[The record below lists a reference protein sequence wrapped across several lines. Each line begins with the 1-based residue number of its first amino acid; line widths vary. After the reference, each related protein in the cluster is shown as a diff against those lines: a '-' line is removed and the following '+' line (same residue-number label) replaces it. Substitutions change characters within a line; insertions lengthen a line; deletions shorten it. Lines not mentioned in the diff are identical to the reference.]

1 VAKPG
6 NSWPKLA
13 TDGIRLLA
21 TVTPPFQHLLAIR
34 EVAPTGFGPGY
45 FDAYDRLYILFSIEP
60 EKCLDGRGIYEI
72 MRDFKKED

>member
-1 VAKPG
+1 
-6 NSWPKLA
+6 
-13 TDGIRLLA
+13 
-21 TVTPPFQHLLAIR
+21 LLAIR